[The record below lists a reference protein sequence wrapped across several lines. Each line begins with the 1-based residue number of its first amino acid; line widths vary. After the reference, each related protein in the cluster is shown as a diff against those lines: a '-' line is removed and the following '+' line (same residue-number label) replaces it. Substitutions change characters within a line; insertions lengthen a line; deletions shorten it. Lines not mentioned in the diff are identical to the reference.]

1 MERLIFISVVFL
13 LIAHAIGLV
22 AYYSKR
28 NQYSKSAQNIV
39 TILPAVGFA
48 LLAVLGAG
56 LWLLLTWWAEIE
68 DLRAQLFAGQPPLW
82 VRFGIYIVG
91 GVIAN
96 LFLSIVVQLVVLMI
110 HPPKYE
116 TRRRRRLTE
125 SSKVSLPD
133 ERPSLGG

>member
-22 AYYSKR
+22 AYYSKG

-68 DLRAQLFAGQPPLW
+68 DLRGQLFAGQPPLW

-116 TRRRRRLTE
+116 TRRRRRRTE

>member
-1 MERLIFISVVFL
+1 MERLIFISVVFV

-39 TILPAVGFA
+39 TLLPAVGFV

-56 LWLLLTWWAEIE
+56 LWLLLAWWAEVE
-68 DLRAQLFAGQPPLW
+68 DLRGQLFAGQPPLW
-82 VRFGIYIVG
+82 VQFGIYIVG
-91 GVIAN
+91 GAIAN
-96 LFLSIVVQLVVLMI
+96 LFLSVVVQLVVLLI
-110 HPPKYE
+110 HPPKYKL
-116 TRRRRRLTE
+116 RRRRRRTE